1 MFFTKVDNF
10 FNWLFKDLNGKFEV
24 RTLVTL
30 LLGIVIGIIIS
41 ASLYGILL
49 LISLKKAE
57 KKNPVSI
64 MPTTIS
70 DNELLEMIKNIKKD
84 FVELTVTFSPTDK
97 IKVLGTTVMN
107 TVKSIAGMYYPN
119 SKYPL
124 FELNVNELLILCHY
138 ISDRIDTVFDKKVLK
153 PFKNMSISQVLK
165 MLDYYKKVK
174 ENKAIKTI
182 KKTGPV
188 RKVLFTIL
196 NYANP
201 VYWIRKIIVS
211 GTINTALTKM
221 CLIVI
226 DIVSDETIKVYSKRI
241 FDEERN
247 IMEEEI
253 NKELE
258 EMEEI
263 E

>member
-1 MFFTKVDNF
+1 MIYSNADNF

-24 RTLVTL
+24 RTLITL
-30 LLGIVIGIIIS
+30 LLGILIGIIIS
-41 ASLYGILL
+41 ASIYGVLL
-49 LISLKKAE
+49 LISLKKAQKE
-57 KKNPVSI
+57 APVSL
-64 MPTTIS
+64 MPTTIN
-70 DNELLEMIKNIKKD
+70 DEELLGMIKTIKKD
-84 FVELTVTFSPTDK
+84 FMNLTVTFSPTDK
-97 IKVLGTTVMN
+97 IKVLGTTVLN
-107 TVKSIAGMYYPN
+107 TVKSIAGKYYPN

-124 FELNVNELLILCHY
+124 FELNVNEVLVLCHY
-138 ISDRIDTVFDKKVLK
+138 ISNRIDLVFDKKLLK
-153 PFKNMSISQVLK
+153 PFKNISISQVLN
-165 MLDYYKKVK
+165 MLDYYKKIK
-174 ENKAIKTI
+174 DNKAVQTI

-188 RKVLFTIL
+188 RQVLFTIL

-201 VYWIRKIIVS
+201 VYWIKKIIVS
-211 GTINTALTKM
+211 GTISTALTKM

-241 FDEERN
+241 FDVERN